1 MKFNYISILFLFLLC
16 SCTDNADSPI
26 INVEKLFVNGDLTQN
41 FAYDTDMMP
50 VLSIGDEVEV
60 ILYLDGMGSELQTFQ
75 LDKDNEL
82 MTEINYAHSI
92 VSNDANLTDEKNG
105 RLRFKDGV
113 MYTQLKVNATV
124 QEIDTDNT
132 VKLSF
137 YLSSKAECETAQEI
151 ILFNLN
157 LDTAIL

>member
-1 MKFNYISILFLFLLC
+1 MKFNYISILFLCLLC

-113 MYTQLKVNATV
+113 MYTQLKVNSTV

-132 VKLSF
+132 VKLSV
-137 YLSSKAECETAQEI
+137 YLSATAQCETAQEI
-151 ILFNLN
+151 IWFNLN